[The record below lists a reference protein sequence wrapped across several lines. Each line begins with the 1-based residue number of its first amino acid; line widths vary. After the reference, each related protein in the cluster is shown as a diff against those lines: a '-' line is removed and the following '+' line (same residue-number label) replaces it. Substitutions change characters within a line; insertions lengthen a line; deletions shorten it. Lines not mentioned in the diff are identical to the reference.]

1 VVDYIGQHAYLA
13 AQLPSVRH
21 DPGQFFENSTRHHGN
36 SIAAAQLRQQ
46 WRQQFAQSDCDTDRS
61 RDIVRDAYKVSPV
74 ELTALERA
82 LLGAIVA

>member
-1 VVDYIGQHAYLA
+1 
-13 AQLPSVRH
+13 
-21 DPGQFFENSTRHHGN
+21 
-36 SIAAAQLRQQ
+36 LRQQ
-46 WRQQFAQSDCDTDRS
+46 WRQQFAQSDCDTGRS